1 MDYNTETVN
10 AQILNQAF
18 INKLDNGMVKEAE
31 VAASSFVRQKLRE
44 DGFARKIFQPRLIAA
59 TDLHRQTTEEPTIIV
74 EKEPESIAASIPF
87 HGRATPRYFASKRYP
102 VTFSQITS
110 DEFKKNK
117 FELMTAG
124 VDIPTILQENSVK
137 DMQTQEDVGLYSSLL
152 NVAGAAG
159 NIFTLSGT
167 TSTNY
172 VQQFVAGIQQL
183 LAKQLPLG
191 NILMTQSMYYN
202 LLKQPATQIGSALA
216 SDLVRGSTGLDGLFG
231 NKIITTIKNDI
242 IPDNQFIVFTAP
254 QYLGQMYLQQDAT
267 VFLKT
272 EGPNLSF
279 YAYESIGIG
288 IGNVNGF
295 VVCNLT

>member
-137 DMQTQEDVGLYSSLL
+137 DMQTEFCRTLRL
-152 NVAGAAG
+152 NVITRNDLKIKISKILIDKINSKNNKAEFYNPKVAMKSKVRS
-159 NIFTLSGT
+159 FEELLEVVSG
-167 TSTNY
+167 S
-172 VQQFVAGIQQL
+172 I
-183 LAKQLPLG
+183 
-191 NILMTQSMYYN
+191 
-202 LLKQPATQIGSALA
+202 
-216 SDLVRGSTGLDGLFG
+216 
-231 NKIITTIKNDI
+231 
-242 IPDNQFIVFTAP
+242 
-254 QYLGQMYLQQDAT
+254 
-267 VFLKT
+267 
-272 EGPNLSF
+272 
-279 YAYESIGIG
+279 YEEM
-288 IGNVNGF
+288 
-295 VVCNLT
+295 LR